1 MHCEDALRA
10 PLPNTFR
17 GRGPGAA
24 VPRLSPRGDALWS
37 HQHRMGMC
45 GDTTQAA
52 GTARPGVTLALLR
65 S

>member
-1 MHCEDALRA
+1 M
-10 PLPNTFR
+10 
-17 GRGPGAA
+17 
-24 VPRLSPRGDALWS
+24 PRLSPRGDALWS